1 MSTLVTPSAKAHE
14 RVTGRW
20 THDIEVKSGRDRF
33 VYYAKSIVGTP
44 IPWLFSAL
52 VVLTFF
58 SRAGSEIAA
67 WICTLLT
74 FIYIFCDRLGRT
86 KEFRFF
92 RVGSDFF
99 LVGFLIVSMISASM
113 SLTGADAL
121 ATLGDARWI
130 LLFYG
135 LAYCWELFPGLNR
148 MFFLMMGSAA
158 TLAAYA
164 LWQHFTG
171 VDPIRQVA
179 LMNAPTQ
186 AHPYFIPT
194 GFYSLPEILGTVLAV
209 VLPLPAAAYLLAD
222 RKDDWHE
229 RYIPL
234 ALILLLSLG
243 VFWTY
248 RPGLWLAAGL
258 GLIVTLLQKGRS
270 RSKQWF
276 SLLVTLGAFFVVV
289 LLAVYTGSPG
299 AMLEGVEK
307 NEVARAELQRTQ
319 INNEVTLWQQSTWVG
334 VGHAAVRSAQ
344 YDSSTGNVYFQL
356 LAQSGVFGVAFYLL
370 FILTFLL
377 TTYRI
382 YAEIPESHYW
392 HRVLISGGLG
402 AQVAFHAAGLYWSTM
417 TEAITL
423 NLFILLISALSYVS
437 EHYSRG
443 LVTDDVS
450 L

>member
-20 THDIEVKSGRDRF
+20 NQDIEVENGSDRF
-33 VYYAKSIVGTP
+33 VYYAKSILGTP
-44 IPWLFSAL
+44 IPWLLSAL

-58 SRAGSEIAA
+58 SRAGSEVAA

-74 FIYIFCDRLGRT
+74 FGYIIFDRFSRT

-99 LVGFLIVSMISASM
+99 LLGFLIVSVISAFS
-113 SLTGADAL
+113 GASGDML
-121 ATLGDARWI
+121 ATLGDARWLV
-130 LLFYG
+130 LLYG

-148 MFFLMMGSAA
+148 MFFLMSGAA
-158 TLAAYA
+158 AVLAVYA
-164 LWQHFTG
+164 IWQHFTG
-171 VDPIRQVA
+171 VDPIRQLA
-179 LMNAPTQ
+179 LPNAPTQ
-186 AHPYFIPT
+186 THPYFVPT
-194 GFYSLPEILGTVLAV
+194 GFFSSTETLGTVLAV
-209 VLPLPAAAYLLAD
+209 VFPLPVAAYLLID

-234 ALILLLSLG
+234 GLILVLALAI
-243 VFWTY
+243 FWTY
-248 RPGLWLAAGL
+248 RPGLWMAAGL
-258 GLIVTLLQKGRS
+258 GLVVTLLQKGRS
-270 RSKQWF
+270 RSRQWF
-276 SLLVTLGAFFVVV
+276 SLLMTLIGFFVVI
-289 LLAVYTGSPG
+289 LFATYSADPG
-299 AMLEGVEK
+299 AMLESVEK
-307 NEVARAELQRTQ
+307 NELVRAEQQRAQ
-319 INNEVTLWQQSTWVG
+319 INSEVALWQTSTWIG

-344 YDSSTGNVYFQL
+344 YDSSTGNVYFSL

-370 FILTFLL
+370 FVLSFLL
-377 TTYRI
+377 MTYRI

-402 AQVAFHAAGLYWSTM
+402 AQVAFHAAGLYWSTLA
-417 TEAITL
+417 EAITL